1 MRHRSTILLIM
12 LSLMPLAT
20 AHAKGIHV
28 VSEGDTL
35 WKISRTYGCN
45 IQLVRDENGLND
57 SSLQVGQ
64 QLEVSRC
71 KSKVAPATRGKSSPK
86 DQGVI
91 RYTVRRGDTLGTIA
105 ARYGTSVRKIQQ
117 RNQIRNSAIFPG
129 DFLELTPTKAPP
141 LPHPKVVLGQSHGHT
156 NAGHLRRPTRLAK
169 GKGYYIRRAH
179 RSYGAEH
186 TVAYTKRMIRSVR
199 RQFPKVHTLAIGDIS
214 AVNGGKIT
222 RHASHQSGRDID
234 IGFYFRRKPS
244 GYPSS
249 FVVATMKNLHF
260 GATWKMLREFVDLAN
275 RPLGVEKIFMSYSTQ
290 RILYKM
296 AKKRGI
302 PERQLRAMF
311 QYPRGR
317 FASEGFIRHE
327 PGHDEH
333 IHVRFKC
340 PPRDTGCK

>member
-1 MRHRSTILLIM
+1 MHYRSTILLIV
-12 LSLMPLAT
+12 LSLMSLET

-45 IQLVRDENGLND
+45 IQLVQDENGLVD

-71 KSKVAPATRGKSSPK
+71 KSKVTPAARSKSPRK
-86 DQGVI
+86 ENVI
-91 RYTVRRGDTLGTIA
+91 RYTVRRGDTLGSIA
-105 ARYGTSVRKIQQ
+105 ARYGTSVRKIQR

-141 LPHPKVVLGQSHGHT
+141 LPHPKAVHGQSCGHT
-156 NAGHLRRPTRLAK
+156 NSGRLRRPTRLHK
-169 GKGYYIRRAH
+169 GKGYFIRRAH
-179 RSYGAEH
+179 RSFGAEH
-186 TVAYTKRMIRSVR
+186 TVAYTKRMIQSVR
-199 RQFPKVHTLAIGDIS
+199 RQFPNVHTLAIGDIS
-214 AVNGGKIT
+214 AVKGGKIT

-249 FVVATMKNLHF
+249 FVVATTKNLHF
-260 GATWKMLREFVDLAN
+260 GATWKMLREFVDLAS

-302 PERQLRAMF
+302 PDRQLQTMF
-311 QYPRGR
+311 QYPRGK

-340 PPRDTGCK
+340 PPGDTGCK